1 MPRLFRSI
9 ALRPI
14 AVVALLAAF
23 PLPAPAHAAPP
34 TGFVAL
40 ADADLAAVTSIGL
53 PLTPAPLD
61 PFRRFAAFEISG
73 STAWDQMDAWW
84 ADDGALLILEAVR
97 PTPDLATLP
106 RLAFTPR

>member
-14 AVVALLAAF
+14 AVIALLAAF

-34 TGFVAL
+34 AGFVAL
-40 ADADLAAVTSIGL
+40 ADSDLAGVTSTGL
-53 PLTPAPLD
+53 PTMPAPLD
-61 PFRRFAAFEISG
+61 PARRVSAFEMAV

-97 PTPDLATLP
+97 PAPDLATLP